1 MQHAS
6 IAPVV
11 ALFLATF
18 ENNWGY
24 CIVFWR
30 LALFVLLDFT
40 TARLTITVNVITPL
54 MSWQTGWTQLF
65 SWRRRTDIF
74 QAALTIW
81 IRGQWTMFQVWRK
94 EMLYTTQYNELSSGY
109 ILWNNVILYPWA
121 SEIWALKC
129 LAQYFV
135 NQFFLKYIIWWFNIC
150 SNIFFVF
157 LIEPCLTKETEPLIF
172 DSSWKL
178 SAVPFTR
185 KTKKQH

>member
-1 MQHAS
+1 MKHAS

-18 ENNWGY
+18 ENNWGF

-54 MSWQTGWTQLF
+54 ISWQTGWTQLF

-81 IRGQWTMFQVWRK
+81 IRGQWAMFQVWRK
-94 EMLYTTQYNELSSGY
+94 EKLYTTQYNQPSPVTSSG
-109 ILWNNVILYPWA
+109 IKLFCIHERVK
-121 SEIWALKC
+121 SDWALKC

-135 NQFFLKYIIWWFNIC
+135 NQFFLKYVIWWFNIC
-150 SNIFFVF
+150 KYGLHVLELWDWIYLF
-157 LIEPCLTKETEPLIF
+157 IW
-172 DSSWKL
+172 SS
-178 SAVPFTR
+178 PT
-185 KTKKQH
+185 